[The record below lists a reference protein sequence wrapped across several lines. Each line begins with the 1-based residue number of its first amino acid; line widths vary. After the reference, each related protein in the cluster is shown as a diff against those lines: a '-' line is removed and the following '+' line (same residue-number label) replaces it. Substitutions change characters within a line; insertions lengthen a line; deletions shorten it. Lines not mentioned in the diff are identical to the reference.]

1 VRSLQILLLL
11 AALPLEGQSH
21 REYVGAQACAKC
33 HATAAHESAASLH
46 GKMLQPA
53 TQQSVEGNFGA
64 GHLDLHGAT
73 YSVERADGKFYVT
86 ESELSGKPWKHQVD
100 FALGSRRV
108 QHYLTTLPDG
118 RIVVLPTTWD
128 VLRKTWVHNLDIE
141 NPEETNGPEIQVWN
155 KACYGCHVSGEK
167 KNFDLANLSYHT
179 TWRGMGVDC
188 ETCHGPGSEH
198 VQAASAQLR
207 PPVSQGP
214 QSPHGPLNADAR
226 ARIRQS
232 IINPA
237 RLDPLPSSMVCAQCH
252 SFRDIY
258 SAGFKAGENYSDYF
272 LPIMQYALPSQDSA
286 YWPDGRPRWVSNETL
301 GMWQSQCFLK
311 GGATCTTCHSQPHD
325 VDVAKNSQLAA
336 GNNALCL
343 SCHKAIAADVPSH
356 THHAANSSGSSCVEC
371 HMPRIV
377 LSLRTEMRD
386 HSISIPVPE
395 NTIRHN
401 VPNACNLCHQD
412 KDPNWAL
419 QKMNEWYGDK
429 SRQKWIQRA
438 DAFSGAAA
446 GDLSAVPALLQILGD
461 KSQGSLIRANAA
473 GYLGSFPDD
482 PSAYAA
488 VLQSFSDSEPLVR
501 LTAASA
507 IRPRAAQRADV
518 APRLAL
524 LLRDPGRIVQVTAA
538 LGLVSMGVQKVPG
551 EDEEWFENAKQ
562 IYRTRAELDSDDA
575 QQELAAGRFDY
586 LSGDMDGAVAAF
598 RATLKLDDHIPAQ
611 YYLARALT
619 EKGEYQSA
627 QQILNTIPPND
638 PQYTL
643 AQRLLTDLESRQP
656 SKAQA
661 EGNSANSAAEK
672 NFRDGQTLYQNG
684 NYGGALKPLEEALSQ
699 APQAPWATKARIYR
713 AICLEKLSRLSEAEA
728 AMQALSVNSATRE
741 DADFQLAYV
750 ELLYESGRSDE
761 ALKRV
766 DAFIAAVP
774 KSPTAYFWR
783 AKVLMQLQRTDEAA
797 TAAEESVRLLPQDPA
812 AHNLLIRIYQKLG
825 RTADAAEQMEW
836 VRDYER
842 RMQSR

>member
-1 VRSLQILLLL
+1 MLPQISNRPSLPVRSLQILLLL

-33 HATAAHESAASLH
+33 HAAATHESATSLH
-46 GKMLQPA
+46 SKMLQPA
-53 TQQSVEGNFGA
+53 TYQSVEGDFGA
-64 GHLDLHGAT
+64 GKLALHDAA
-73 YSVERADGKFYVT
+73 YSVEEANGKFYIT
-86 ESELSGKPWKHQVD
+86 ESELSGKPWRHQVD
-100 FALGSRRV
+100 YTLGSRRV

-118 RIVVLPTTWD
+118 RIDVLPPTWD
-128 VLRKTWVHNLDIE
+128 VLRKSWVHNLDIE
-141 NPEETNGPEIQVWN
+141 NPEESPSPEIQVWN

-167 KNFDLANLSYHT
+167 KNFDLTRLSYHT
-179 TWRGMGVDC
+179 TWRGLGVDC

-198 VQAASAQLR
+198 VKVATGVRVTDSATRAGLR
-207 PPVSQGP
+207 ETIV
-214 QSPHGPLNADAR
+214 D
-226 ARIRQS
+226 
-232 IINPA
+232 PA
-237 RLDPLPSSMVCAQCH
+237 RLDPLRSSMICAQCH

-258 SAGFKAGENYSDYF
+258 SDSFNAGENYSDYF
-272 LPIMQYALPSQDSA
+272 LPIMQYALPAQDSA
-286 YWPDGRPRWVSNETL
+286 YWADGRPRWVSNETL

-325 VDVAKNSQLAA
+325 VDIAKNPQLAA
-336 GNNALCL
+336 GNNKLCL
-343 SCHKAIAADVPSH
+343 SCHKTIAADVPAH

-377 LSLRTEMRD
+377 VSLRTEMRD
-386 HSISIPVPE
+386 HTISIPVPE

-412 KDPNWAL
+412 KDANWAL

-429 SRQKWIQRA
+429 SRQKWAQRA
-438 DAFSGAAA
+438 DAFVGAAA
-446 GDLSAVPALLQILGD
+446 GDVSAVPALLQILSD
-461 KSQGSLIRANAA
+461 KSQGGFIRANAA

-488 VLQSFSDSEPLVR
+488 LLTSFSDSEPLVR

-518 APRLAL
+518 APRLAS
-524 LLRDPGRIVQVTAA
+524 LLRDPVRTVQVTAA

-551 EDEEWFENAKQ
+551 EDEEWFENAKK
-562 IYRTRAELDSDDA
+562 IYRTRAEFDSDDA

-586 LSGDMDGAVAAF
+586 LSGDMDGAVTAF

-627 QQILNTIPPND
+627 QQILKTIPPND
-638 PQYTL
+638 PQYAL

-656 SKAQA
+656 NKAQA
-661 EGNSANSAAEK
+661 EGNNANSAAEK
-672 NFRDGQTLYQNG
+672 NFRDGQALYQNG
-684 NYGGALKPLEEALSQ
+684 NYGGALQPLEDALGQ
-699 APQAPWATKARIYR
+699 APQAPWVTKAQIYH
-713 AICLEKLSRLSEAEA
+713 AVSLEKLSRLSEAEA
-728 AMQALSVNSATRE
+728 AMQTLAAKPATRD
-741 DADFQLAYV
+741 DADLQLAFV
-750 ELLYESGRSDE
+750 ELLYESDRFDE

-774 KSPTAYFWR
+774 KSPMAYFWR
-783 AKVLMQLQRTDEAA
+783 GKVLMQLQRTDEAA

-812 AHNLLIRIYQKLG
+812 AHSLLIRIYQKLG
-825 RTADAAEQMEW
+825 RTADAAQQAEW